1 MRNTGEPV
9 MRVLIILSSNDP
21 EIRWNAIRFGNFLL
35 NQDEEVTIF
44 LNGAAVDYSAGDS
57 ERFPI
62 IEQAKLF
69 SLSEGVLVA

>member
-44 LNGAAVDYSAGDS
+44 LNGAQWTIRPGTASGS
-57 ERFPI
+57 PSWNRPSS
-62 IEQAKLF
+62 
-69 SLSEGVLVA
+69 SL

>member
-1 MRNTGEPV
+1 MHF
-9 MRVLIILSSNDP
+9 LIILSSRDP

-35 NQDEEVTIF
+35 NKDEEVTIF
-44 LNGAAVDYSAGDS
+44 LNGAAVNYLEGDG

-62 IEQAKLF
+62 REQAKLF